1 MIVSFKTYLLFI
13 TGIIFLNITNSSC
26 SKNRVYRKP
35 VVGIVRNTDNK
46 PLSNV
51 HIYYDSLDVLSP
63 RNITSGSNGQFIFP
77 KIEVEDSQESKRKI
91 QKLNQ
96 FIFFRKDGY
105 KIKKYDI
112 SKFND
117 SDTIRLGIIQL
128 ESF

>member
-1 MIVSFKTYLLFI
+1 M
-13 TGIIFLNITNSSC
+13 
-26 SKNRVYRKP
+26 
-35 VVGIVRNTDNK
+35 
-46 PLSNV
+46 SNV

-77 KIEVEDSQESKRKI
+77 KIEVEDSQVSKRKI

-112 SKFND
+112 SNL
-117 SDTIRLGIIQL
+117 TILIQL
-128 ESF
+128 D